1 MVLIYFDNAATSMH
15 KPQEVTDAVVF
26 ALNHFGNASRGVY
39 DESLQADRLI
49 YDARSEIAEL
59 FNAGNPRQVAFSK
72 NSTESL
78 NIAIFGTLSPEDHV
92 ITSVSEHNS
101 VLRPL
106 NYLED
111 RGMQLSF
118 LPIDDKGRIQI
129 DKIPSLIQ
137 KNTKAIV
144 ITHASNVSG
153 NITDLYAVSEFC
165 KKYDL
170 MLIVDGSQTAGSIEI
185 DMQSM
190 GIDILCFTGHKSL
203 MGPQGIGGLCVN
215 ESTYI
220 RPFIVGGTGIH
231 SYDKF
236 QPDKMPTRLESGTI
250 NSIGIA
256 GLFAAVKYL
265 KEKNIITLHKKALE
279 VSQYFYSK
287 LSEFEGIK
295 FYGDYSAKNRAAIV
309 SFNIGNMDSA
319 LIGKSL
325 ISDHNISTRVGTHCA
340 PLLHIAF
347 GTDKQGMVRF
357 SFSHNNTFEEVDIAV
372 EALKNIINTKEDL

>member
-1 MVLIYFDNAATSMH
+1 MIYFDNAATSMH

-295 FYGDYSAKNRAAIV
+295 FYGDYSARNRAAIV

-372 EALKNIINTKEDL
+372 EALKNIINIKEDL

>member
-1 MVLIYFDNAATSMH
+1 LIYFDNAATSMH

-265 KEKNIITLHKKALE
+265 KEKNINTLHKKALE

>member
-1 MVLIYFDNAATSMH
+1 MH

>member
-1 MVLIYFDNAATSMH
+1 MIYFDNAATSMH

-309 SFNIGNMDSA
+309 SFNIGDIDSA

-372 EALKNIINTKEDL
+372 EALKDIINTKEDL

>member
-1 MVLIYFDNAATSMH
+1 MIYFDNAATSMH

-165 KKYDL
+165 KKYNL

-295 FYGDYSAKNRAAIV
+295 FYGDYSARNRAAIV

>member
-1 MVLIYFDNAATSMH
+1 MIYFDKAATSMH

-309 SFNIGNMDSA
+309 SFNIGDIDSA

-372 EALKNIINTKEDL
+372 EALKDIINTKEDL

>member
-1 MVLIYFDNAATSMH
+1 MIYFDNAATSMH
-15 KPQEVTDAVVF
+15 KPKEVTDAVVF

-256 GLFAAVKYL
+256 GLFVAVKYL

>member
-1 MVLIYFDNAATSMH
+1 MIYFDNAATSMH
-15 KPQEVTDAVVF
+15 KPKEVTDAVVF

-153 NITDLYAVSEFC
+153 NITYLYAVSEFC

>member
-1 MVLIYFDNAATSMH
+1 MIYFDNAATSMH

-295 FYGDYSAKNRAAIV
+295 FYGDYSARNRAAIV

>member
-1 MVLIYFDNAATSMH
+1 LIYFDNAATSMH

>member
-1 MVLIYFDNAATSMH
+1 MIYFDNAATSMH

-265 KEKNIITLHKKALE
+265 KEKNINTLHKKALE

-372 EALKNIINTKEDL
+372 EALKNIINIKEDL

>member
-1 MVLIYFDNAATSMH
+1 MIYFDNAATSMH

-203 MGPQGIGGLCVN
+203 MGPEGIGGLCVN

>member
-1 MVLIYFDNAATSMH
+1 MIYFDNAATSMH
-15 KPQEVTDAVVF
+15 KPKEVTDAVVF

-372 EALKNIINTKEDL
+372 EALKDIINTKEDL

>member
-1 MVLIYFDNAATSMH
+1 MIYFDNAATSMH

-250 NSIGIA
+250 NSIA

>member
-1 MVLIYFDNAATSMH
+1 MIYFDNAATSMH
-15 KPQEVTDAVVF
+15 KPKEVTDAVVF

-49 YDARSEIAEL
+49 YDARSEIAAL

-78 NIAIFGTLSPEDHV
+78 NIAIFGTLSPDDHV
-92 ITSVSEHNS
+92 ISSVSEHNS

-106 NYLED
+106 HYLQD
-111 RGMQLSF
+111 QGMQLSF
-118 LPIDDKGRIQI
+118 LPIDEKGRIKL
-129 DKIPSLIQ
+129 DLIPSLIQ

-153 NITDLYAVSEFC
+153 NITDLHTVSDFC
-165 KKYDL
+165 KKYNL
-170 MLIVDGSQTAGSIEI
+170 MLIVDASQTAGSIDI
-185 DMQSM
+185 DMQAM

-215 ESTYI
+215 ENIYI
-220 RPFIVGGTGIH
+220 KPFIVGGTGIH
-231 SYDKF
+231 SYDRL

-256 GLFAAVKYL
+256 GLLAAVKYL
-265 KEKNIITLHKKALE
+265 KAQNVSTLHQKALE

-287 LSEFEGIK
+287 LREFEGIK
-295 FYGDYSAKNRAAIV
+295 FYGDYEASNRAAIV
-309 SFNIGNMDSA
+309 SFNIADIDSA

-325 ISDHNISTRVGTHCA
+325 ISDYNVSTRVGTHCA

-357 SFSHNNTFEEVDIAV
+357 SFSHNNTFEEVNTAIQ
-372 EALKNIINTKEDL
+372 ALKSIINKKEDL

>member
-1 MVLIYFDNAATSMH
+1 MIYFDNAATSMH

-153 NITDLYAVSEFC
+153 NITDLCAVSEFC

-372 EALKNIINTKEDL
+372 EALKNIINIKEDL

>member
-1 MVLIYFDNAATSMH
+1 MIYFDNAATSMH
-15 KPQEVTDAVVF
+15 KPKEVTDAVVF

>member
-1 MVLIYFDNAATSMH
+1 MIYFDNAATSMH

-265 KEKNIITLHKKALE
+265 KEKNIITIHKKALE

>member
-1 MVLIYFDNAATSMH
+1 MIYFDNAATSMH

>member
-1 MVLIYFDNAATSMH
+1 MIYFDNAATSMH

-265 KEKNIITLHKKALE
+265 KEKNIITIHKKALE

-309 SFNIGNMDSA
+309 SFNIGNRESA

-325 ISDHNISTRVGTHCA
+325 ITDHNISTRVGTHCA

>member
-1 MVLIYFDNAATSMH
+1 MIYFDNAATSMH
-15 KPQEVTDAVVF
+15 KPKEVTDAVVF

-309 SFNIGNMDSA
+309 SFNIGDIDSA

-372 EALKNIINTKEDL
+372 EALKDIINTKEDL

>member
-1 MVLIYFDNAATSMH
+1 MIYFDNAATSMH

-372 EALKNIINTKEDL
+372 EALKNIINIKEDL

>member
-1 MVLIYFDNAATSMH
+1 MIYFDNAATSMH

-347 GTDKQGMVRF
+347 GTDKPGMVRF
-357 SFSHNNTFEEVDIAV
+357 CVSHNNTFEAVDIAV

>member
-1 MVLIYFDNAATSMH
+1 MIYFDNAATSMH
-15 KPQEVTDAVVF
+15 KPQEVTDAVIF

>member
-1 MVLIYFDNAATSMH
+1 MIYFDNAATSMH

-256 GLFAAVKYL
+256 GLFTAVKYL

-372 EALKNIINTKEDL
+372 EALKNIINIKEDL

>member
-1 MVLIYFDNAATSMH
+1 MIYFDNAATSMH
-15 KPQEVTDAVVF
+15 KPKEVTDAVVF

-39 DESLQADRLI
+39 DESLQADSPI

-309 SFNIGNMDSA
+309 SFNIGAIDSA

-372 EALKNIINTKEDL
+372 EALKNIINIKEDL

>member
-1 MVLIYFDNAATSMH
+1 MIYFDNAATSMH

-203 MGPQGIGGLCVN
+203 MGPPGIGGLCVN